1 MKERLTKIII
11 ASTALVLVVMF
22 VCVSLLI
29 GTRAVAGAVDMQDDL
44 LLVALAVC
52 GAAASVVKNMRRRN
66 AATYEQTALHIAA
79 SHRRTGGGTF
89 VSVSSST

>member
-11 ASTALVLVVMF
+11 ACSALVLVVMF
-22 VCVSLLI
+22 ACVALLT

-52 GAAASVVKNMRRRN
+52 GAAASVVKNLRRRN
-66 AATYEQTALHIAA
+66 VATCEQTALHIAS
-79 SHRRTGGGTF
+79 SHRRTGDGTF
-89 VSVSSST
+89 MSLSSST